1 MEDKYIQQVIKKII
15 EGRIG
20 MNIITPADNKPQW
33 YSFNG
38 ADVLSIRA
46 LIAEEP
52 KICGILK
59 LNCLE
64 AFRQLD
70 FIKGESVKEHDQ
82 NRISMLK
89 HAINYLLETDHKDT
103 VLNNMQNWLKQVA
116 DRSQKGRK
124 E

>member
-1 MEDKYIQQVIKKII
+1 MKDRYMQQIIEKIL

-20 MNIITPADNKPQW
+20 MYIITPTKTEPQW

-38 ADVLSIRA
+38 ADVLSVRA
-46 LIAEEP
+46 LIAEKP

-70 FIKGESVKEHDQ
+70 FIKGEKVKEHDQ
-82 NRISMLK
+82 DRISMLK
-89 HAINYLLETDHKDT
+89 AVINYLLETDHKDT
-103 VLNNMQNWLKQVA
+103 MLTNMQCWLGEV
-116 DRSQKGRK
+116 K
-124 E
+124 EWTNK